1 MAISAEKAFDHTK
14 LPFQPF
20 TYMSN
25 DNPRNKRLLLSFMQH
40 QELMDYLI
48 GIPQADPALP
58 RILPPEPAAPPPNAN
73 AAAREAYITAV
84 RLHNSKINYV
94 WLILL
99 YMAGKD
105 FNSVLTPQMEAGITL
120 ERTTHF

>member
-40 QELMDYLI
+40 QELM
-48 GIPQADPALP
+48 
-58 RILPPEPAAPPPNAN
+58 EKNSWEF
-73 AAAREAYITAV
+73 RELNPGLV
-84 RLHNSKINYV
+84 
-94 WLILL
+94 
-99 YMAGKD
+99 G
-105 FNSVLTPQMEAGITL
+105 E
-120 ERTTHF
+120 